1 MFRVPRG
8 TGKVELAARRIFG
21 DQCKAR
27 RPLMN
32 HPSFVSLLRKVL
44 STPTA
49 PFHEYRVAAVIREL
63 IAPLPHVTVKEDA
76 FGNLIA
82 TYRRGKKKPRLA
94 FAAHMDHPGW
104 VRHAGKEEF
113 LGGVP
118 ADRLDTHP
126 VEWFGDFGMWELTP
140 FSLKDGLVHSRVCDD
155 LVGCAAI
162 VAMFRELEEKE
173 VEATVHGLFTRA
185 EEVGFIGAIE
195 LAKTWPFPDGVCFV
209 SLETSA
215 PRGGAEQGKG
225 PVIRVGDRM
234 SVFHDGVTAE
244 LLDAAAGEKIGHQRA
259 LLDGGSCE
267 ATAMNLYGIPAAG
280 ISVLLGNYHN
290 CPPESGIAAEF
301 VSLDDVKN
309 LVKLITATT
318 IRMAHRKAG
327 DSSKA
332 QLKTR
337 LEKRVRAHRE
347 YERAAAKHWL

>member
-1 MFRVPRG
+1 
-8 TGKVELAARRIFG
+8 
-21 DQCKAR
+21 
-27 RPLMN
+27 MN
-32 HPSFVSLLRKVL
+32 HSAFISLLRRVL
-44 STPTA
+44 SAPTA
-49 PFHEYRVAAVIREL
+49 PFHEYEVASVIREL
-63 IAPLPHVTVKEDA
+63 LAPLSHVTVEADA

-82 TYRRGKKKPRLA
+82 TYRRGTKKPRLA

-104 VRHAGKEEF
+104 VRLDGKDEF

-118 ADRLDTHP
+118 SERLDSHA
-126 VEWFGDFGMWELTP
+126 VEWFGDFGMWRLAP
-140 FSLKDGLVHSRVCDD
+140 FTLEDGLVHSRACDD

-162 VAMFRELEEKE
+162 VAMFRELEKKE
-173 VEATVHGLFTRA
+173 AETTVYGLFTRA
-185 EEVGFIGAIE
+185 EEVGFIGAIK
-195 LAKTWPFPDGVCFV
+195 LARTWPLPDGVCFV

-244 LLDAAAGEKIGHQRA
+244 LLDAAAGVKIAHQRA

-280 ISVLLGNYHN
+280 ISVVLGNYHN
-290 CPPESGIAAEF
+290 CPPGSGIAPEF

-318 IRMAHRKAG
+318 IRMAHRKTG

-337 LEKRVRAHRE
+337 LEKRLRAHRK
-347 YERAAAKHWL
+347 YERGAAKHWL